1 MEEKSREAGW
11 RILPA
16 LLVGAL
22 ALFGAGSRAFGEART
37 ADIGLLQEQAR
48 IKAESEQKIQ
58 TAVLDPIVGKG
69 NAMVFVDVE
78 MEVKIESEESTR
90 SGMGLAEK
98 YKEKQGMAQK
108 AGMQTTFV
116 MPGIPRPK
124 TISANAA
131 PERPESATAQ
141 QAQQI
146 KGVQE
151 ERFAI
156 KPVFKRL
163 GVTVMHDDAV
173 LKEKSQT
180 DLVRARIVDAMAHYQ
195 LQPDQVV
202 FRPTAFNKSKTDW
215 REDLKKPEVYLPLL
229 FASLL
234 LLFLLWLFGPLRRFL
249 SAYVQALRE
258 KPAAEV
264 NVESKIEQPDG
275 GDDENALDQEGR
287 LDINLTRKP
296 DEPPPPSEEEDEEMK
311 KFEPFSYITEQNVK
325 RLAYMFI
332 LRKEEPW
339 VVAVV
344 GSYLK
349 PELARQL
356 ISALPVE
363 LQAKV
368 ALEALTVRQVTRD
381 QVIAIDTDVKENVD
395 FVVGG
400 MERLTS
406 LLDEAD
412 AATRNNILTYLKN
425 EKPMVYE
432 AVRRA
437 ILTFE
442 DVVGFPDREM
452 QVVVRELKT
461 EAMARALQNASP
473 EVVNKFFTNM
483 SAGAASLLKESMEYS
498 TGLTP
503 AQIEEERAKILDVV
517 KALEREGKIT
527 VREKAG
533 AEGGYDLVEGMQE
546 ELGAMERRQQ
556 RFAEARRKMDAL
568 TRGSASNAAPAPA
581 ADPAQAQQYLDAAI
595 QYYNA
600 GQAEAAVPYFETALQ
615 MNPQLWEAHQYLG
628 GILYQQGR
636 TSDAMAHYE
645 QMVAINP
652 DPQLRQWLESLKA
665 QAGGGLF

>member
-1 MEEKSREAGW
+1 MDR
-11 RILPA
+11 RLPA
-16 LLVGAL
+16 LAAGVAL
-22 ALFGAGSRAFGEART
+22 ALLCAGAPSRAEVKSP
-37 ADIGLLQEQAR
+37 DIGLLQEQAR
-48 IKAESEQKIQ
+48 IKSESEHKIQ
-58 TAVLDPIVGKG
+58 TAVLDPILGK
-69 NAMVFVDVE
+69 NTAMPFVDVE
-78 MEVKIESEESTR
+78 MEIKLESEESTR

-124 TISANAA
+124 TISANAS
-131 PERPESATAQ
+131 PEKPESATAQ

-151 ERFAI
+151 ERFAV

-173 LKEKSQT
+173 LKDKAQV
-180 DLVRARIVDAMAHYQ
+180 DLVRSRIVEAMAQYQ
-195 LQPDQVV
+195 LQPDAVV
-202 FRPTAFNKSKTDW
+202 FRPTAFNKTKTDW

-249 SAYVQALRE
+249 AAYVQALRE

-264 NVESKIEQPDG
+264 NVESKIEQPDDKDG
-275 GDDENALDQEGR
+275 ENGLDQEGK

-296 DEPPPPSEEEDEEMK
+296 DEPPPPPAEEDDEMK
-311 KFEPFSYITEQNVK
+311 KFEPFSYIAEANVK

-344 GSYLK
+344 ASYLK
-349 PELARQL
+349 PELARAL

-406 LLDEAD
+406 MLDEAD
-412 AATRNNILTYLKN
+412 ATTRNNILTYLKN

-442 DVVGFPDREM
+442 DVVNFPDREM

-461 EAMARALQNASP
+461 EAMARALQGASP
-473 EVVNKFFTNM
+473 EITNKFFSNM
-483 SAGAASLLKESMEYS
+483 SAGAASLLKESMEYAQ
-498 TGLTP
+498 GLTP

-517 KALEREGKIT
+517 KTLEREGKIT
-527 VREKAG
+527 VREKTG
-533 AEGGYDLVEGMQE
+533 ADGGYDLVEGMQE

-568 TRGSASNAAPAPA
+568 TRGGQPGASAPAPA
-581 ADPAQAQQYLDAAI
+581 GDPAQAQQYYDAAVS
-595 QYYNA
+595 YYNQ
-600 GQAEAAVPYFETALQ
+600 GQADASVQYFETALQ
-615 MNPQLWEAHQYLG
+615 MNPSLWEAHQYLG
-628 GILYQQGR
+628 GILYQAGR
-636 TSDAMAHYE
+636 TSEAMAHYE

-652 DPQLRQWLESLKA
+652 DPQLRQWLEGLKA